1 VFGQI
6 GAEGGIR
13 PHAGLTGGG
22 RMFEPMAI
30 TILFGLLFAMTL
42 TLGIVPVLYSL
53 FFRVKYKDFVY

>member
-1 VFGQI
+1 
-6 GAEGGIR
+6 
-13 PHAGLTGGG
+13 
-22 RMFEPMAI
+22 MFEPMAI